1 MINSFS
7 KNSLKYKFK
16 VLLVLS
22 IVALFVSLYGVR
34 LMSKATEFSYQ
45 EKVHILSLEKINNAL
60 NKAKID
66 RQILLDNTVKA
77 IKAASAVDTEI
88 LYVEELIFRMLGK
101 GWLIDDARE
110 SAKRLSLG
118 KSLLNSSSNQYLT
131 FDEAL
136 QFTKKIEWSIG
147 ASAKFGEGVRDLSFF
162 IKNLVSVLVF
172 VSVFMIVFLIYRLLT
187 NSLPP
192 LAVLVERLEEIAD
205 GQLNIVIEVDE
216 NNDQE
221 LISLQ
226 QSVVKVANNLRH
238 LLNNIDGAIKEINIV
253 SCTSGELTSNT
264 LDGIKIQKTEI
275 ELLSSSIAEMSL
287 AINEVA
293 SSASGAALEAS
304 NSNKT
309 AQEGQKVVSSA
320 VSTIT
325 ALSSEVMSSVK
336 AIERIEESNEQIVS
350 VVKIIKNITDQT
362 NLLALNAAIEAAHA
376 GEFGR
381 GFSVVADQV
390 RVLAEQTEK
399 STMDIQHMIEEL
411 GSSTTSAVNI
421 MNKSRAKAL
430 EGVEESNKTGDVITD
445 IANSVSNI
453 SAMNDQISS
462 AAEEQSVVTDV
473 ISGNAKKISDI
484 ASEGEINAEKV
495 SASNQQLLAL
505 SQKLSDSI
513 KVFKL

>member
-1 MINSFS
+1 MKKLPS
-7 KNSLKYKFK
+7 KNSLKNKFK
-16 VLLVLS
+16 ILLVLS

-45 EKVHILSLEKINNAL
+45 ERQHILSLEKIINEL
-60 NKAKID
+60 NKAEID
-66 RQILLDNTVKA
+66 RQYLLDTTVKA

-88 LYVEELIFRMLGK
+88 FYVEQLIFRVIGK

-110 SAKRLSLG
+110 SVKRLSLG
-118 KSLLNSSSNQYLT
+118 KNLLNSFSNQYLT
-131 FDEAL
+131 SDEAL
-136 QFTKKIEWSIG
+136 QFNKKIEWSIG

-162 IKNLVSVLVF
+162 IKNVVSVMVF
-172 VSVFMIVFLIYRLLT
+172 VSVFSIVFLIYRVLT

-205 GQLNIVIEVDE
+205 GQLNIVVEVDE

-226 QSVVKVANNLRH
+226 QSVVKVADNLRH
-238 LLNNIDGAIKEINIV
+238 LLSNINGAINEISLV
-253 SCTSGELTSNT
+253 SSASAELTTDT
-264 LDGIKIQKTEI
+264 LDGIKTQKSEI
-275 ELLSSSIAEMSL
+275 ELLSSSISEMSL

-304 NSNKT
+304 NSNKA

-325 ALSSEVMSSVK
+325 ALSSEVELSVQ
-336 AIERIEESNEQIVS
+336 AIERIEESNKQIVS
-350 VVKIIKNITDQT
+350 VVKIIKDITDQT

-411 GSSTTSAVNI
+411 RSSTAAAVDI
-421 MNKSRAKAL
+421 MNNSRDKAL

-445 IANSVSNI
+445 IANSINTI
-453 SAMNDQISS
+453 SAMNEQIAS

-473 ISGNAKKISDI
+473 ISGNAKTISDI

-495 SASNQQLLAL
+495 SASNEQLLAL

>member
-1 MINSFS
+1 MTG
-7 KNSLKYKFK
+7 
-16 VLLVLS
+16 VQTC
-22 IVALFVSLYGVR
+22 ALPIS
-34 LMSKATEFSYQ
+34 
-45 EKVHILSLEKINNAL
+45 
-60 NKAKID
+60 
-66 RQILLDNTVKA
+66 
-77 IKAASAVDTEI
+77 
-88 LYVEELIFRMLGK
+88 
-101 GWLIDDARE
+101 
-110 SAKRLSLG
+110 
-118 KSLLNSSSNQYLT
+118 
-131 FDEAL
+131 
-136 QFTKKIEWSIG
+136 
-147 ASAKFGEGVRDLSFF
+147 
-162 IKNLVSVLVF
+162 
-172 VSVFMIVFLIYRLLT
+172 
-187 NSLPP
+187 
-192 LAVLVERLEEIAD
+192 D

-453 SAMNDQISS
+453 SAMNDQIAS